1 MAEDYGVP
9 RAARYIRRAMK
20 TDRIAIWRRRIG
32 AVSTSLG
39 FLLFVGACFVYLRY
53 ASDSS
58 NLHLQERLQHA
69 RILGLFWSVS
79 LCGSVLLFLFS
90 LFGLG
95 WSRWVGLIVNGGAL
109 LFTLMTLGA
118 MCGPFGC

>member
-1 MAEDYGVP
+1 
-9 RAARYIRRAMK
+9 MK
-20 TDRIAIWRRRIG
+20 TARIAIWRWRIG
-32 AVSTSLG
+32 AASTSLG
-39 FLLFVGACFVYLRY
+39 FLLFVGACFVHLRY

-58 NLHLQERLQHA
+58 NLHVQERLQHA

-79 LCGSVLLFLFS
+79 LYGSVLLFLFS
-90 LFGLG
+90 LFGRG

>member
-1 MAEDYGVP
+1 
-9 RAARYIRRAMK
+9 MK
-20 TDRIAIWRRRIG
+20 TARIAIWRRRIG
-32 AVSTSLG
+32 AASTSLG
-39 FLLFVGACFVYLRY
+39 FLLFVGAWFVYLRY
-53 ASDSS
+53 ASDASS
-58 NLHLQERLQHA
+58 LHVQERVQHA

-79 LCGSVLLFLFS
+79 LYGSVLLFLFS

-109 LFTLMTLGA
+109 LFALMTLGA

>member
-1 MAEDYGVP
+1 
-9 RAARYIRRAMK
+9 MK

-32 AVSTSLG
+32 ALTTSLG

-53 ASDSS
+53 VTYSS
-58 NLHLQERLQHA
+58 NLHVQERLLHA
-69 RILGLFWSVS
+69 RALGLFWSVS
-79 LCGSVLLFLFS
+79 FYGSVLLLLLS

-95 WSRWVGLIVNGGAL
+95 WSRWAGLIVNGGAL
-109 LFTLMTLGA
+109 LFTLMTFGA

>member
-1 MAEDYGVP
+1 LALK
-9 RAARYIRRAMK
+9 IRRAMK
-20 TDRIAIWRRRIG
+20 TDRISIWRRRIG

-39 FLLFVGACFVYLRY
+39 FLLLVGACFVYLRY